1 MAPDPYDE
9 GRGRTTAS
17 GARGGRR
24 TGGYGPMSSSTN
36 PTKKSGGRGDGTEP
50 MRDDEPTKI
59 PHATNMRG
67 AAGAVN
73 PTAKTGRPDADMN
86 APRRAYDRLKASSST
101 NDIVDVSAIKRS
113 TTKSA
118 KEL

>member
-1 MAPDPYDE
+1 MADPYDE
-9 GRGRTTAS
+9 GTGRTTAS
-17 GARGGRR
+17 GARGGHKSC
-24 TGGYGPMSSSTN
+24 GYGPTPSTN
-36 PTKKSGGRGDGTEP
+36 PTKKGGGRGDGTEP
-50 MRDDEPTKI
+50 IRDMDATEI
-59 PHATNMRG
+59 PHASKMRG
-67 AAGAVN
+67 APGAVN

-101 NDIVDVSAIKRS
+101 NDILDVSASKVS

>member
-1 MAPDPYDE
+1 MAADPYDE
-9 GRGRTTAS
+9 GRGRTTAA

-24 TGGYGPMSSSTN
+24 TCGYGPMPSTN
-36 PTKKSGGRGDGTEP
+36 PTKRSGGRGDGTESI
-50 MRDDEPTKI
+50 RDSDPTAI

-101 NDIVDVSAIKRS
+101 NDIVDVSANKRN